1 MNTNEIEIW
10 KPIIGYELLYE
21 VSNFGRIK
29 YPNKSIVRR
38 RKNSSEKTS
47 QYRTEKFSIG
57 HTTKKGYLSIK
68 LQNGFSLKSI
78 VVHRLVAIHFIP
90 NPDNLPQVNHKDG
103 NKKNNNVDNL
113 EWCDNSHNIKHAY
126 AHGLLSRKG
135 EKQNTCKIKESDV
148 LELRD
153 FYLKNPNSLLKV
165 YAKKLNISTTS
176 VCRIIKRKSWTH
188 I

>member
-47 QYRTEKFSIG
+47 QFRKEKFSVG
-57 HTTKKGYLSIK
+57 YTNKKGYLNIK
-68 LQNGFSLKSI
+68 LQDGSSLKS
-78 VVHRLVAIHFIP
+78 VRVHRLVAIHFIP
-90 NPDNLPQVNHKDG
+90 NPLNLPQVNHKDT
-103 NKKNNNVDNL
+103 NKKNNRVDNL

-135 EKQNTCKIKESDV
+135 ERQNTCKIKEADV
-148 LELRD
+148 LEVREFYSQNPKALR
-153 FYLKNPNSLLKV
+153 KI
-165 YAKKLNISTTS
+165 YAEKLNITQTTI
-176 VCRIIKRKSWTH
+176 CNIIHRKIWKH